1 MPTTFD
7 RDIAYFSLEIGFDAH
22 IPTYSGGLG
31 ILAGDT
37 LRAAADL
44 ELPYVGVTLLYR
56 GGYFRQRLGT
66 RGEQVEEPTPWAP
79 EQTLRAMT
87 PRVVVPVDGRDVV
100 IRAWRLDVFGAGGYL
115 VPVYYL
121 DTDLP
126 ENDESARSLTARLY
140 AGDTDHRIR
149 QEAILGI
156 GGRRMLRAIGHDLG
170 TFHMNEGHA
179 CFVCVELLSEHLSR
193 AAERRDGQSGHHL
206 GIHDTPP
213 QHGLTDDAIAS
224 VRSRCVFT
232 THTPVAAGHDRFQ
245 IERVR
250 AIIGHHPV
258 FERPDLYGEGATLNT
273 TKLAMN
279 FSSFSNAVARKH
291 GEVSRKM
298 FPGYHIHAITNGVH
312 AASWTGDHMRK
323 LFDAH
328 FPEWR
333 RVNAD
338 LRMATAMGTGPLMN
352 AHRAAKKDL
361 HTLVESQSGVR
372 LDPEALTIVFSRRMT
387 DYKRPAL
394 MLADVERLRGIA
406 RSAGKFQVVYAGKSH
421 PNDGRG
427 KEIIREIYDKAAK
440 LAGDVTI
447 VFLSDYDI
455 EVSKKLVSG
464 ADVWL
469 NNPRPP
475 LEASGTSGMKAAL
488 NGVPSL
494 STLDGWWL
502 EGWAE
507 GRTGWA
513 IGEVG
518 DDDRYQDDTD
528 AMDRAHAESLYR
540 KLEHAVLPAW
550 QAGDET
556 WAEIMRCSI
565 ALNGSY
571 FTTERMVSEY
581 ALRAYVR

>member
-1 MPTTFD
+1 MPSFD
-7 RDIAYFSLEIGFDAH
+7 HDIAYFSLEIGFDAH

-56 GGYFRQRLGT
+56 GGYFKQRLGT
-66 RGEQVEEPTPWAP
+66 AGEQVEEPTPWHP
-79 EQTLRAMT
+79 EDVLREMT
-87 PRVVVPVDGRDVV
+87 PRVVVPIDGRDVV
-100 IRAWRLDVFGAGGYL
+100 VKAWRLDVFGVGGYL

-126 ENDESARSLTARLY
+126 ENDPAARELTARLY

-149 QEAILGI
+149 QEAVLGI
-156 GGRRMLRAIGHDLG
+156 GGRRMLRAIGHDLQ

-179 CFVCVELLSEHLSR
+179 CFVCIELLSEQLSR
-193 AAERRDGQSGHHL
+193 AAERRDA
-206 GIHDTPP
+206 TPGGAMTP
-213 QHGLTDDAIAS
+213 KKPGLSDDAIAS
-224 VRSRCVFT
+224 VRQKCVFT

-245 IERVR
+245 IERVK

-258 FERPDLYGEGATLNT
+258 FERPDLYGEGSTLNT
-273 TKLAMN
+273 TMLAMN

-291 GEVSRKM
+291 GEVSRAM
-298 FPGYHIHAITNGVH
+298 FPGYPIHAITNGVH
-312 AASWTGDHMRK
+312 AASWTCEPVRA
-323 LFDAH
+323 LFDARA
-328 FPEWR
+328 PEWK

-338 LRMATAMGTGPLMN
+338 LRLCQSLGTAELMD
-352 AHRAAKKDL
+352 AHRRAKGELLD
-361 HTLVESQSGVR
+361 LVENQSGVR
-372 LDPEALTIVFSRRMT
+372 LDPDALTIVFSRRMT
-387 DYKRPAL
+387 DYKRPSL
-394 MLADVERLRGIA
+394 LLRDVDRLRHIA
-406 RSAGKFQVVYAGKSH
+406 KTAGAFQVIYAGKSH

-427 KEIIREIYDKAAK
+427 KEIIREIFDKSAR
-440 LAGDVTI
+440 LQGEVPV

-455 EVSKKLVSG
+455 EVSKRLVSG

-502 EGWAE
+502 EGWVE
-507 GRTGWA
+507 GQTGWA

-518 DDDRYQDDTD
+518 DDDRYARDIP
-528 AMDRAHAESLYR
+528 AMDTAHAESLYH

-550 QAGDET
+550 NAGDDA
-556 WAEIMRCSI
+556 WADIMRSCI

>member
-1 MPTTFD
+1 MPTFD
-7 RDIAYFSLEIGFDAH
+7 RDIAYFSLEIGFEAS

-56 GGYFRQRLGT
+56 DGYFRQRVGAN
-66 RGEQVEEPTPWAP
+66 GEQGEEATPWSP
-79 EQTLRAMT
+79 EKLLRPMT
-87 PRVVVPVDGRDVV
+87 PRVVVPVDGRDVT

-126 ENDESARSLTARLY
+126 ENDPEARTLTARLY

-149 QEAILGI
+149 QETILGI

-193 AAERRDGQSGHHL
+193 AAERRDGNSGHHL
-206 GIHDTPP
+206 GVHETRS
-213 QHGLTDDAIAS
+213 QHGLTDDAVAA
-224 VRSRCVFT
+224 VRQRCVFT
-232 THTPVAAGHDRFQ
+232 THTPVEAGHDRFP
-245 IERVR
+245 IERVQ
-250 AIIGHHPV
+250 AILGHHPV
-258 FERPDLYGEGATLNT
+258 FERPDLYGEGSTLNT

-279 FSSFSNAVARKH
+279 FSSFSNAVAQKH
-291 GEVSRKM
+291 GEVSRAM
-298 FPGYHIHAITNGVH
+298 FPGYKIHAITNGVH
-312 AASWTGDHMRK
+312 AASWTCDAVRD

-328 FPEWR
+328 VPNWR
-333 RVNAD
+333 RMNSD
-338 LRMATAMGTGPLMN
+338 LRMAAAIDRRALWE
-352 AHRAAKKDL
+352 AHRRAKREL
-361 HTLVESQSGVR
+361 LVQVEGQTGVR
-372 LDPEALTIVFSRRMT
+372 LDPDSLTIVFSRRMT
-387 DYKRPAL
+387 DYKRPSL
-394 MLADVERLRGIA
+394 VLNDIERLRKLA
-406 RSAGKFQVVYAGKSH
+406 ASAGAFQIVYAGKSH

-427 KEIIREIYDKAAK
+427 KEIIREIYAKAEA
-440 LAGDVTI
+440 LSGDVPV

-502 EGWAE
+502 EGWVE
-507 GRTGWA
+507 GQHRL
-513 IGEVG
+513 G
-518 DDDRYQDDTD
+518 DR
-528 AMDRAHAESLYR
+528 RGR
-540 KLEHAVLPAW
+540 RRHAV
-550 QAGDET
+550 
-556 WAEIMRCSI
+556 R
-565 ALNGSY
+565 
-571 FTTERMVSEY
+571 R
-581 ALRAYVR
+581 

>member
-1 MPTTFD
+1 MPTFD
-7 RDIAYFSLEIGFDAH
+7 HDIAYFSLEIGFDAH

-56 GGYFRQRLGT
+56 GGYFKQRLGT
-66 RGEQVEEPTPWAP
+66 EGEQVEEATAWAP
-79 EQTLRAMT
+79 EEVLRPMT

-100 IRAWRLDVFGAGGYL
+100 VRAWRLDVFGVGGYL

-126 ENDESARSLTARLY
+126 ENDPAARELTARLY

-193 AAERRDGQSGHHL
+193 AAERRDGQGGHHL
-206 GIHDTPP
+206 GVHDTPAP
-213 QHGLTDDAIAS
+213 HSLTDDSIAS

-245 IERVR
+245 IERVK

-258 FERPDLYGEGATLNT
+258 FDRPDLYGEGSTLNT

-291 GEVSRKM
+291 GEVSRAM
-298 FPGYHIHAITNGVH
+298 FPGYPIHAITNGVH
-312 AASWTGDHMRK
+312 AASWVSDPVRA
-323 LFDAH
+323 LFDGH
-328 FPEWR
+328 VPEWK
-333 RVNAD
+333 RVNTD
-338 LRMATAMGTGPLMN
+338 LRMCSALPTDSLVD
-352 AHRAAKKDL
+352 AHKRAKNDL
-361 HTLVESQSGVR
+361 LELVEAQSGVR
-372 LDPEALTIVFSRRMT
+372 LDREALTMVFSRRMT
-387 DYKRPAL
+387 DYKRPSL
-394 MLADVERLRGIA
+394 LLRDVERLRNI
-406 RSAGKFQVVYAGKSH
+406 SKNVGKVQVIYAGKSH

-427 KEIIREIYDKAAK
+427 KEIIREIHEKARD
-440 LAGDVTI
+440 LGQDCPV

-502 EGWAE
+502 EGWVE

-513 IGEVG
+513 IGETN
-518 DDDRYQDDTD
+518 DDATFADNIPG
-528 AMDRAHAESLYR
+528 MDEAHADSLYS
-540 KLEHAVLPAW
+540 KLEHAILPAW
-550 QAGDET
+550 QAGDEA
-556 WAEIMRCSI
+556 WAEIMRACI